1 MIPLCGSVC
10 VKIYSKMYASHDLL
24 SIVLQSGGSGLI
36 LGWGLRSC
44 MLRGI
49 AKRVILSSFMLIHGG
64 RERRRKQWKIPFPWL
79 FSLWWYICAHSLL
92 WPLALWLP
100 HRFYEWW
107 RNTEGVLALES
118 FGSVGVVLNV
128 VIGVMGKL
136 KKKKKRWQGCCPG
149 VTKWINAEDSSV
161 GLWYWFHG
169 ASLICTISFVSLSFL
184 ITTHLGGRWKL

>member
-1 MIPLCGSVC
+1 MISLCVSVC
-10 VKIYSKMYASHDLL
+10 VRIYSKMYASHDLL
-24 SIVLQSGGSGLI
+24 SIVLQWGGSGLI
-36 LGWGLRSC
+36 LGWGLRSR
-44 MLRGI
+44 MLRGV
-49 AKRVILSSFMLIHGG
+49 AKRVILWFFMLIQGG
-64 RERRRKQWKIPFPWL
+64 RERRKQWKIPHPWL

-92 WPLALWLP
+92 GPLGLWLP

-136 KKKKKRWQGCCPG
+136 KKKKKKKTWGCCPS

-169 ASLICTISFVSLSFL
+169 ASLTCTVLFVSLSFL
-184 ITTHLGGRWKL
+184 ITTHLGGRLKL